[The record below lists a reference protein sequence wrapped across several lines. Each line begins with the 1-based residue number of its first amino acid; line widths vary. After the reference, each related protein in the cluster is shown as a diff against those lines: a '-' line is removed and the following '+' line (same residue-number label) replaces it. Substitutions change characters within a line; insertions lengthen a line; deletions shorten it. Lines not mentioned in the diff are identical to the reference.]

1 MTDYNTRALV
11 LRTNANHG
19 IRCSAAEEGRLVS
32 GLNDLLKNNSLSE
45 GSLQRLV
52 TALPSSFFTDNGFDT
67 PAQYSRLLWD
77 ALETSEVSSTS
88 PTTVSHVTNFYA
100 PVQAQVLQTGANA
113 RAKVKQNSQQN
124 QLYAQMM
131 MRELKNISSAV
142 KQEIAGED
150 DQAAASAIVEKAK
163 MELGK
168 EQVKPRKIQKL
179 LSGLGKWTGE
189 RMTKAVDA
197 AIEVGVKYGMTG
209 SGQ

>member
-1 MTDYNTRALV
+1 LRPSWAL
-11 LRTNANHG
+11 
-19 IRCSAAEEGRLVS
+19 
-32 GLNDLLKNNSLSE
+32 
-45 GSLQRLV
+45 Q
-52 TALPSSFFTDNGFDT
+52 
-67 PAQYSRLLWD
+67 
-77 ALETSEVSSTS
+77 
-88 PTTVSHVTNFYA
+88 NFYA

-131 MRELKNISSAV
+131 IRELENISSAV
-142 KQEIAGED
+142 KQEIEGED

-168 EQVKPRKIQKL
+168 EQVKPGKIQKL

-189 RMTKAVDA
+189 RTTKAVDA